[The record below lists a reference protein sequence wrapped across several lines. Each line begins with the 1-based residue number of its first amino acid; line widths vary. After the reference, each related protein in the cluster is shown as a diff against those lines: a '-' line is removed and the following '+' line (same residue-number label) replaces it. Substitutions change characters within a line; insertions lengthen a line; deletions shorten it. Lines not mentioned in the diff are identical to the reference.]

1 MKKSMGY
8 TQYVYNSF
16 TDEISHIFIGECRD
30 DVLVKALIFARDQK
44 GPTNVSSI
52 QGGLKMTPQTQVV
65 RVVESKYEHEHAAVD
80 CD

>member
-1 MKKSMGY
+1 MQKKMGY
-8 TQYVYNSF
+8 TQYVYNSR
-16 TDEISHIFIGECRD
+16 TDEISHIFIGDCRD

-52 QGGLKMTPQTQVV
+52 QGGLKMTPETQVV
-65 RVVESKYEHEHAAVD
+65 RLIARTYEHATVD